1 MLQWAIMDT
10 WSKDTKSQ
18 AFYLYKEKV
27 NGNFRTEKYNDEKT
41 KGWGQQ

>member
-1 MLQWAIMDT
+1 MQDKNASVSNYGHT

-27 NGNFRTEKYNDEKT
+27 NGNFRTEKYNDEN
-41 KGWGQQ
+41 